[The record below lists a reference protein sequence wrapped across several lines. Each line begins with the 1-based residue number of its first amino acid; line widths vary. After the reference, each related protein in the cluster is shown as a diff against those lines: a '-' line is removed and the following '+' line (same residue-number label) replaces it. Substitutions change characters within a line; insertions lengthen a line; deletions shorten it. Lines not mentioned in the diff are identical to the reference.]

1 MALIEYDPLNQD
13 RCHWAAVPPNVHP
26 GLREILM
33 FTKKMR
39 WLIAMLAV
47 LAMIAAACGG
57 GNDDDGDADAPAP
70 APTAEAPAEPEPEPE
85 APAEEP
91 ADDPEEEPEPEPE
104 APAAPEEEAPEFE
117 PAPTEEP
124 EPEIELTATWRGVTA
139 DTITIG
145 VTYLDIDLL
154 KEMGMFNMTWGDQE
168 LVIHALVDDI
178 NNRGGINGRMVEVLI
193 DKYNPIG
200 ATEAEAACL
209 RITEDNEVFAVLYGF
224 RGPAEVANVCIVDQQ
239 ETILVGGTIT
249 EERLATARAP
259 WVNEQAD
266 RNVKVQALLTL
277 LDNEGDL
284 QGRSIAVIASQTTA
298 PQLEA
303 AVALMRDMGI
313 EPVFEVATSS
323 DVGDLI
329 AQNQEWAPLSERIRA
344 SGADT
349 MLLLG
354 NPSAG
359 IENAALNG
367 LELDIW
373 TTDDSGLN
381 NLGAAVDPESARG
394 VITVTNMT
402 NTQVFEDD
410 PRFKEC
416 LDVLNAAH
424 PDIEVK
430 DPGTLEEGE
439 ADWFTNLFGHCRYFQ
454 IFELLATAAGPDLT
468 NDTFAQAINNAGE
481 FSIASQPYASFGPGK
496 YGSNDTFQLVAYDP
510 DLGAQGQT
518 VPIGPLQDAT
528 P

>member
-1 MALIEYDPLNQD
+1 M
-13 RCHWAAVPPNVHP
+13 RTF
-26 GLREILM
+26 R
-33 FTKKMR
+33 MR
-39 WLIAMLAV
+39 WLIATLVALAI
-47 LAMIAAACGG
+47 IAAACG
-57 GNDDDGDADAPAP
+57 DDDSDAGGGEPAAPATQAP
-70 APTAEAPAEPEPEPE
+70 AAPDEPDPEPEAEAPAETPEEEESEPEPE
-85 APAEEP
+85 APAET
-91 ADDPEEEPEPEPE
+91 PEEEV
-104 APAAPEEEAPEFE
+104 EFQ

-124 EPEIELTATWRGVTA
+124 EPELELTATWRGVTA

-145 VTYLDIDLL
+145 VTYLDIDQLR
-154 KEMGMFNMTWGDQE
+154 EMGMFNMTWGDQD
-168 LVIHALVDDI
+168 LVINALADDI
-178 NNRGGINGRMVEVLI
+178 NNRGGINGRMVEVVI

-200 ATEAEAACL
+200 VTEAEAACL
-209 RITEDNEVFAVLYGF
+209 RVTEDNEVFAVLFGF

-249 EERLATARAP
+249 EERLAVARAP

-266 RNVKVQALLTL
+266 RNVRARALLTL
-277 LDNEGDL
+277 LDNEGEIE
-284 QGRSIAVIASQTTA
+284 GRSIAVVANLTTA
-298 PQLEA
+298 PQLEELLA
-303 AVALMRDMGI
+303 IMSEMGI

-323 DVGDLI
+323 QVGDLI
-329 AQNQEWAPLSERIRA
+329 AQNQEWAALSERIRT

-359 IENAALNG
+359 IENATLNG
-367 LELDIW
+367 LDLDIW
-373 TTDDSGLN
+373 TTDASGLN

-394 VITVTNMT
+394 VISITNMT
-402 NTQVFEDD
+402 NTQVFESD

-424 PDIEVK
+424 PDIEVR
-430 DPGTLEEGE
+430 DPSVLEEGE
-439 ADWFTNLFGHCRYFQ
+439 TDWFTNLFGHCRYFQ
-454 IFELLATAAGPDLT
+454 IFELLATAAGPNLT
-468 NDTFAQAINNAGE
+468 NETFAQAIENAGE

-518 VPIGPLQDAT
+518 VPISPLQDAT